1 MRHSLALLLCLSVLI
16 MPACAMGD
24 ETMLPTP
31 WESFNEGFYNPFL
44 CVANDPWVVNGPD
57 GAYYYCYSLG
67 DMYVVR
73 SETLSGLDA
82 AVSNPAC
89 TRRLTVA
96 PGQTELWAP
105 ELFFYQGHWYCLYA
119 ADYNNDNR
127 LHRMWI
133 MRSKTDDALGEWDEP
148 VKLDLPDDQW
158 AIDGTFFEY
167 PDGRIF
173 TIWSGWKNEAEGT
186 SLWKQYLYIAQLET
200 GDPTRVVSTQRVLVT
215 EPLHGWETSS
225 LPQNEGPTVI
235 VSPEG
240 TYYCMYSG
248 NYSGSNHY
256 TVAAVRLNGDPMDAA
271 AWEKLPEPIMQS
283 DPALGVYSPGHASF
297 VKSPDGT
304 EDWIIYHT
312 AKASGSGWTR
322 NGRAQKLTW
331 VDDTPVVEGNILG
344 NDVLI
349 PLPSGEK
356 VSRRVY
362 QMEDGVLGEGAVIRE
377 GVTTS
382 PVVELPSKKTTV
394 TLYVEATEKTS
405 CALYIRH
412 NGAQTPMDVLFV
424 RVNDG
429 VSGKSATISGGEA
442 QFVTECVLFDLEPG
456 MNTLE
461 IRAGKGMLLDLA
473 VLDLAPFGQ

>member
-1 MRHSLALLLCLSVLI
+1 MRLLVLVLCLCILGVS
-16 MPACAMGD
+16 CALG
-24 ETMLPTP
+24 EEVQPTP
-31 WESFNEGFYNPFL
+31 WETFNEGFYNPFL

-89 TRRLTVA
+89 SRRLTVA
-96 PGQTELWAP
+96 PDQTELWAP

-127 LHRMWI
+127 QHRMWI
-133 MRSKTDDALGEWDEP
+133 MRSETDDALGEWGEP
-148 VKLDLPDDQW
+148 VKLELPEDQW

-167 PDGRIF
+167 KDGRIF
-173 TIWSGWKNEAEGT
+173 TIWSGWKNEAQGT
-186 SLWKQYLYIAQLET
+186 SMWKQYLYIAQLET
-200 GDPTRVVSTQRVLVT
+200 GNPMKVVSTERVLVT
-215 EPLHGWETSS
+215 EPRYVWEVSS
-225 LPQNEGPTVI
+225 LPQNEGPSVI

-248 NYSGSNHY
+248 NYSGSNYY
-256 TVAAVRLNGDPMDAA
+256 TVAAVRLNGDPMDAN
-271 AWEKLPEPIMQS
+271 AWEKLPEPVMRS
-283 DPALGVYSPGHASF
+283 DSELGIYSPGHASF

-312 AKASGSGWTR
+312 AKASGSGWNR

-331 VDDTPVVEGNILG
+331 VNDTPVVEGNILA
-344 NDVLI
+344 NDVVI
-349 PLPSGEK
+349 PLPAGET
-356 VSRRVY
+356 VNRRVY
-362 QMEDGVLGEGAVIRE
+362 QMEDGVLSADAVIRE

-394 TLYVEATEKTS
+394 TLYVEVAEKTS
-405 CALYIRH
+405 CALYLRH
-412 NGAQTPMDVLFV
+412 NGSQTGMDILFV
-424 RVNDG
+424 RVNDSL
-429 VSGKSATISGGEA
+429 SGKNATISGGVD
-442 QFVTECVLFDLEPG
+442 QFVTECILFDLEPG

-461 IRAGKGMLLDLA
+461 IKAGKGMQLDLA
-473 VLDLAPFGQ
+473 VLDLNPY